1 MVSNISYK
9 LSAFADYTNI
19 SCTSENIMKIISA
32 FKGID
37 FLPNVIS
44 EMLSDGNVSQRIQ
57 LRIASGGLSVT
68 ILSERIDIELSSGR
82 KEGFSADEKKSLQ
95 KELYQMLSTVYQVFD
110 EVIPIANR
118 VAWFVSYVL
127 FEIGDNE
134 KQEYI
139 NRFLKKPA
147 FYQANST
154 DDLLVRF
161 SGREESLIAGRKENI
176 NVITTIS
183 RLLSDPGAPVEID
196 GYKIDFDINTWQ
208 ENRKN
213 RFDCPNIEDFIAVAY
228 GYQNKLEADF
238 IK

>member
-1 MVSNISYK
+1 
-9 LSAFADYTNI
+9 
-19 SCTSENIMKIISA
+19 
-32 FKGID
+32 
-37 FLPNVIS
+37 
-44 EMLSDGNVSQRIQ
+44 
-57 LRIASGGLSVT
+57 
-68 ILSERIDIELSSGR
+68 
-82 KEGFSADEKKSLQ
+82 
-95 KELYQMLSTVYQVFD
+95 MLSTVYQVFD

-139 NRFLKKPA
+139 NRFLKKPV